1 MTFLADG
8 FRQVDN
14 AANLEKLATC
24 LSLMERLPDFQTY
37 KKTSYDALVLGPDS
51 KVADLACGLGFDL
64 PRLKQLV
71 PGGSV
76 TGFDLSESF
85 VKAAQN
91 HVVDVLGTA
100 DPSITVRQGDIH
112 ALDCEPDLFD
122 AARIDRSLQ
131 HIPDPA
137 TAIGEMARIVRPG
150 GIVCAAEPDWSSFVV
165 GSDLAGISRHAEDA
179 FRNGFLNPMIGRELI
194 DHLGGHLSIT
204 HHSVHPILLK
214 RLADAE
220 IIFDLSVT
228 LQRCVS
234 EKRIPAAEAE
244 TFYADLEERD
254 RSHRFFALLNIHV
267 VAGRKR

>member
-14 AANLEKLATC
+14 AANRAKLETC

-37 KKTSYDALVLGPDS
+37 KRTSYEALVLGPDS
-51 KVADLACGLGFDL
+51 RVADLACGLGFDL

-76 TGFDLSESF
+76 TGFDLSDSF
-85 VKAAQN
+85 VKAAQG
-91 HVVDVLGTA
+91 HVADVLGAA

-112 ALDCEPDLFD
+112 ALGCDPDLFD

-137 TAIGEMARIVRPG
+137 AAIGEMARIVRPG
-150 GIVCAAEPDWSSFVV
+150 GIVCASEPDWSSFVI
-165 GSDLAGISRHAEDA
+165 GSDLAAISRHAEDA
-179 FRNGFLNPMIGRELI
+179 FRNGFLNPMIGRELVDLI
-194 DHLGGHLSIT
+194 GGHLPIT
-204 HHSVHPILLK
+204 HHSVHPVLLK
-214 RLADAE
+214 RLSDAE
-220 IIFDLSVT
+220 IIFDLTET
-228 LQRCVS
+228 LQRCVAE
-234 EKRIPAAEAE
+234 EKIPAAEAG

-254 RSHRFFALLNIHV
+254 KNHRFFALLNIHV